1 MHRAGFVRQ
10 GHASQSVVC
19 YRPALKMVVASSIAD
34 LVGGT
39 DLLRLRV
46 LERGGARVWG
56 KLESQNPSGSVA
68 DRAALAMLLSAPAG
82 TIVEATSGDMGVALA
97 MACRRLGRE
106 LVLTLPESASLE
118 ARYAIKV
125 CGAKV
130 VLTPHALGMTGA
142 IAEAEAIASRTPG
155 AFCLRQYDNDA
166 GARAHASTAEEI
178 LQLLPNVHVIVA
190 GIGTGAT
197 ASGIGRALRS
207 ANASARVVGVEP
219 AVCATIS
226 RNETGRS
233 RIQGLGAGFVP
244 RVYDAGVVSEVRV
257 VSDEDAWETKL
268 MLAKRAGV
276 LVGTS
281 AGAAAFVA
289 SELAKEIE
297 PDGDVV
303 AILPD
308 TGERYFSAE
317 KFFSKEP

>member
-1 MHRAGFVRQ
+1 MHEQKGPVVESLLDLIGNTPLVRIRALDTGPCELYV
-10 GHASQSVVC
+10 
-19 YRPALKMVVASSIAD
+19 
-34 LVGGT
+34 
-39 DLLRLRV
+39 
-46 LERGGARVWG
+46 
-56 KLESQNPSGSVA
+56 KLENHNPGGSIK
-68 DRAALAMLLSAPAG
+68 DRMALTMIEAAEKDGSLKPGG

-226 RNETGRS
+226 RNETAFRASAPGSS
-233 RIQGLGAGFVP
+233 RASTTPGWSPKYASS
-244 RVYDAGVVSEVRV
+244 A
-257 VSDEDAWETKL
+257 TKTRG
-268 MLAKRAGV
+268 KP
-276 LVGTS
+276 S
-281 AGAAAFVA
+281 
-289 SELAKEIE
+289 
-297 PDGDVV
+297 
-303 AILPD
+303 
-308 TGERYFSAE
+308 
-317 KFFSKEP
+317 